1 MPLGPG
7 IGVPRDHSDLHI
19 LDGVRQNGEVNNGC
33 EEHVFGAFRD
43 SRPDSWHLHQPSRH
57 HQDLLMN
64 RAPWNWCTERVD
76 EGRAMR
82 VGNEKGRRSR
92 EKRKSEGM
100 EESFVTRKGGNVI
113 QFSRLI

>member
-1 MPLGPG
+1 
-7 IGVPRDHSDLHI
+7 
-19 LDGVRQNGEVNNGC
+19 
-33 EEHVFGAFRD
+33 
-43 SRPDSWHLHQPSRH
+43 
-57 HQDLLMN
+57 MN

-100 EESFVTRKGGNVI
+100 EESFVTKKGRKCDTV
-113 QFSRLI
+113 